1 VTEAIGRSELNIGR
15 CSSRRS
21 SPDVLDFKPKKCD
34 KVMHSVGGSGGGWS
48 TGCDSMLLTLDHNAL
63 ASCLNSEIAD
73 LQYLAYLVW
82 NSEC

>member
-34 KVMHSVGGSGGGWS
+34 KVMHSVGGSGGGWVYR
-48 TGCDSMLLTLDHNAL
+48 LR
-63 ASCLNSEIAD
+63 
-73 LQYLAYLVW
+73 
-82 NSEC
+82 